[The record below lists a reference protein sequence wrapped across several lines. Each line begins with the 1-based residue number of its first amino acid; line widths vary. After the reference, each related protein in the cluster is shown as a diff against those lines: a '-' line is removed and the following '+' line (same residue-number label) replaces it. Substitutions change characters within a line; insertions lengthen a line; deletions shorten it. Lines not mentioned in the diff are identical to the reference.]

1 MPSYSRERKEV
12 ILSKLLPPLN
22 KPVSVVSKEEN
33 VAEQTLYNWR
43 KEAREQGLPVP
54 GNKSTSKQWSHETKF
69 AVVVE
74 TGSLSEAELSEY
86 CREKGLF
93 PEEVKQ
99 WKAQCL
105 LGFQSDEQQAK
116 TVKKQAKA
124 DKAEIKALKK
134 DLRYKEKALAET
146 AALLVLRKKLNAFY
160 GDEPEED

>member
-1 MPSYSRERKEV
+1 VV
-12 ILSKLLPPLN
+12 I
-22 KPVSVVSKEEN
+22 E
-33 VAEQTLYNWR
+33 
-43 KEAREQGLPVP
+43 
-54 GNKSTSKQWSHETKF
+54 TSSF
-69 AVVVE
+69 
-74 TGSLSEAELSEY
+74 SEAELGRY

-105 LGFQSDEQQAK
+105 LGFQSNDQQEK
-116 TVKKQAKA
+116 TIKKQAKA

-134 DLRYKEKALAET
+134 DLRFKEKAFAET